1 MQGMNDLQCPHC
13 SSPVV
18 SDPDNLSPYC
28 GGCGN
33 YPFQDTAGVSPVSGI
48 PFTLLTGNARDVF
61 MWWAAGPGMATDLE
75 KKAIV
80 QDVSRQFFPLF
91 RFRTIDAG
99 KNVVVIRPARVS

>member
-1 MQGMNDLQCPHC
+1 MQCMNDLQCPHC

-18 SDPDNLSPYC
+18 SDPDNLSVCC
-28 GGCGN
+28 GGCGS
-33 YPFQDTAGVSPVSGI
+33 YLHQDSAGVSPVSVI
-48 PFTLLTGNARDVF
+48 PFMLSTGDAREVF
-61 MWWAAGPGMATDLE
+61 MRWAAGPEMAADLE

-91 RFRTIDAG
+91 RFRTVDAG